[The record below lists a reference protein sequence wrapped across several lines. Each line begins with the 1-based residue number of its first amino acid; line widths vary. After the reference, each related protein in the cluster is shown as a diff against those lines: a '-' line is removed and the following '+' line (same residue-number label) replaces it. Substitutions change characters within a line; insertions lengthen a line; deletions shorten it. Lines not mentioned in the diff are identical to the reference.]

1 MSTSNIS
8 TSFQLSERDS
18 KSDLAVPQRRISF
31 DDLYDATDESTD
43 DSDVDGCPSLS
54 SHGGTRSSTASY
66 TLSSNRMSTG
76 TNHEGGR
83 RNRYPV
89 IMIPPPSF
97 NTIHHQRKNSPVPP
111 TPPPKIPLSPMVLSR
126 LSGVVPALYAPP
138 SLAGSAASERPSTLS
153 APQTPDLA
161 AVPDVNWDEEQLRVQ
176 SDSEG
181 AGDPRSASSDMSPQ
195 IDIQLEQPEDWSL
208 VLDSFPQIP
217 THYTVGRTQESDD
230 EEGYENEP
238 SLEGVQLS
246 SAAMET
252 LQHIRVSGE
261 DSNTSSASSINDP
274 SEMNQFTGFPDVRPK
289 SMNDAACASA
299 SSSSSFTSLSIPSP
313 GGFFSSL
320 DRHARRTW
328 SLVPSSNVPTSA
340 VAEKFYDLP
349 WNARPQ
355 GRVVEQVVE
364 YRNSYGDDDD
374 DATEG
379 PPTAKRI
386 IGSAPQTARKVP
398 EEVSELALKLD
409 TGEKKPDDSSEY
421 DESYEE
427 GLQTRA
433 MQSLDR
439 TSTWLAAQ
447 TQYMSALSETNPVNS
462 PKEIS
467 VTPIDE
473 NATAVPDLTLSSIK
487 TVRFL
492 DTIPEEASES
502 QSGPSTPLPPLP
514 VAMNSIFYRGF
525 QHFMRTRGKSSN
537 MDTFLHSNF
546 RYEALQVARL
556 TMRDKHVDKLA
567 GKYELSNPVRPPY
580 KGPFSQAPRNSVL
593 PQIIADKKMYN
604 DVEKEQDALL
614 QVKNSLWV
622 IDALKFINGGRL
634 IPSPAA
640 KRLARASLPL
650 GNQQDSVKRR
660 IRVLDLGGQASCEWS
675 WFVAREF
682 PNVKVYTVVTKKQSI
697 DMAIQGPPNHQCVL
711 APNLWK
717 LPFPS
722 NHFDL
727 ISARTLH
734 MLLRSTRNISINGE
748 KVDEFELCLQ
758 ECFRCLKPKGYLEFF
773 LMDSDIARAGP
784 YNSATSVEF
793 SFNLKTRG
801 YDPNPTKTFLW
812 KLKKSNFSAIK
823 RAWLF
828 MPMGTA
834 PSDASQV
841 PGSGNLNNADD
852 MGSTAD
858 VANITGLLA
867 GWMWEQWML
876 KLQMEM
882 GRDEKK
888 LLEEMNGVFDEG
900 RKSGAGWSFF
910 KTLTNRTVTIE
921 LKNDIRIRGTLKSV
935 DQYLNIKLDDIE
947 VLDLN
952 EYPHLSSVRNVF
964 IRGSVV
970 RYIVLPQSE
979 VDTGLLEDATRRG
992 MKLLLTFFEIWKRRS
1007 LIGPYRGGKPGE

>member
-8 TSFQLSERDS
+8 MPIHFIQKDS
-18 KSDLAVPQRRISF
+18 RSPAAAPQRRISF

-54 SHGGTRSSTASY
+54 SHGDNRSSTASY

-76 TNHEGGR
+76 TDREGGR

-89 IMIPPPSF
+89 LRIPPPSF
-97 NTIHHQRKNSPVPP
+97 NTLHHQHKNSPVPP

-126 LSGVVPALYAPP
+126 LPKVVPGLYAPP

-161 AVPDVNWDEEQLRVQ
+161 AVPDVDWDEQHLHVQ

-181 AGDPRSASSDMSPQ
+181 GDPRSASSEMSPQ

-217 THYTVGRTQESDD
+217 NSHPAGRVQDSEDEGEYES
-230 EEGYENEP
+230 EP

-252 LQHIRVSGE
+252 LQHIRVPGE
-261 DSNTSSASSINDP
+261 DSNTSSASSINET
-274 SEMNQFTGFPDVRPK
+274 SEMNQLMGFPDTRPK
-289 SMNDAACASA
+289 SMNDATCASESA
-299 SSSSSFTSLSIPSP
+299 SSSFTSLSIPSP

-320 DRHARRTW
+320 DRQARRTW
-328 SLVPSSNVPTSA
+328 SLVPSTNIPTSA
-340 VAEKFYDLP
+340 IAEKFYDLP

-355 GRVVEQVVE
+355 GHVIEQVVE
-364 YRNSYGDDDD
+364 YRNGYADDDD
-374 DATEG
+374 DDTEG
-379 PPTAKRI
+379 PPTARRI
-386 IGSAPQTARKVP
+386 IGSAPQTARKIP
-398 EEVSELALKLD
+398 EEVSELILKFD
-409 TGEKKPDDSSEY
+409 TDDKKPEDRVEY
-421 DESYEE
+421 DESYQE
-427 GLQTRA
+427 GLQSRA
-433 MQSLDR
+433 MESLDR
-439 TSTWLAAQ
+439 TSTWLVAQ
-447 TQYMSALSETNPVNS
+447 TQYMSALSDTNPVNS
-462 PKEIS
+462 PKDAP
-467 VTPIDE
+467 VTPVSDNTAVVPE
-473 NATAVPDLTLSSIK
+473 VAPNATK

-492 DTIPEEASES
+492 DTIPEEATES

-514 VAMNSIFYRGF
+514 VARNSIFYRGF
-525 QHFMRTRGKSSN
+525 QHFMRTRGKHGN

-546 RYEALQVARL
+546 RYEALQVSRL
-556 TMRDKHVDKLA
+556 TMRDKHVDKIA

-593 PQIIADKKMYN
+593 PQIIADKQMYN

-622 IDALKFINGGRL
+622 IDALKFINGGHL

-640 KRLARASLPL
+640 KRLAKATLPL
-650 GNQQDSVKRR
+650 GSPQCSGKRR

-675 WFVAREF
+675 WFVAREN
-682 PNVKVYTVVTKKQSI
+682 PNVKVYTVVTKKQSV

-711 APNLWK
+711 APHLWK
-717 LPFPS
+717 LPFPD

-734 MLLRSTRNISINGE
+734 MLLQSTRSVSINGE

-773 LMDSDIARAGP
+773 LMDSDIVRAGP

-793 SFNLKTRG
+793 GFNLKTRG

-812 KLKKSNFSAIK
+812 KLKKTNFSAIK

-828 MPMGTA
+828 MPMGAA
-834 PSDASQV
+834 PSDDSQV
-841 PGSGNLNNADD
+841 PGSKNSGNTGE

-867 GWMWEQWML
+867 GWMWEQWVL

-882 GRDEKK
+882 GRDEKR
-888 LLEEMNGVFDEG
+888 LLEEMSGVFEEG
-900 RKSGAGWSFF
+900 RKTGAGW
-910 KTLTNRTVTIE
+910 RC
-921 LKNDIRIRGTLKSV
+921 
-935 DQYLNIKLDDIE
+935 
-947 VLDLN
+947 
-952 EYPHLSSVRNVF
+952 LS
-964 IRGSVV
+964 GW
-970 RYIVLPQSE
+970 
-979 VDTGLLEDATRRG
+979 A
-992 MKLLLTFFEIWKRRS
+992 MKPPRS
-1007 LIGPYRGGKPGE
+1007 S

>member
-1 MSTSNIS
+1 MSTSDLS
-8 TSFQLSERDS
+8 ASFHFSRQDL
-18 KSDLAVPQRRISF
+18 KSQPAAPQRRISF

-54 SHGGTRSSTASY
+54 SHGDTRSSTASY
-66 TLSSNRMSTG
+66 TNSSNRMSTG
-76 TNHEGGR
+76 TNQGGGR

-89 IMIPPPSF
+89 IMIPPPTF
-97 NTIHHQRKNSPVPP
+97 NTIHQQHKNSPVPP

-126 LSGVVPALYAPP
+126 ISGVVPALYAPP

-161 AVPDVNWDEEQLRVQ
+161 AVPDVDWDEEQLRVQ

-208 VLDSFPQIP
+208 VLDRFPQIP
-217 THYTVGRTQESDD
+217 THYPVVKVPEREGEV
-230 EEGYENEP
+230 GYESEA

-252 LQHIRVSGE
+252 LQHIRVPGE
-261 DSNTSSASSINDP
+261 DSNASSASSVNDP
-274 SEMNQFTGFPDVRPK
+274 SEMNQFTGFPDARPK
-289 SMNDAACASA
+289 SMNDAACASI
-299 SSSSSFTSLSIPSP
+299 SSASSFTSLSIPSP

-320 DRHARRTW
+320 DRQARKTW
-328 SLVPSSNVPTSA
+328 SLVPTSNVPTSA

-349 WNARPQ
+349 WNAHPQ
-355 GRVVEQVVE
+355 GRVIEQVVE
-364 YRNSYGDDDD
+364 YRNSYADDDD

-398 EEVSELALKLD
+398 EEISELVLKLD
-409 TGEKKPDDSSEY
+409 IDEKKQDDASEY

-447 TQYMSALSETNPVNS
+447 TQYMAALSDTNPINS
-462 PKEIS
+462 PKETP
-467 VTPIDE
+467 VTPINE
-473 NATAVPDLTLSSIK
+473 NTTTVPDITVSTTK

-492 DTIPEEASES
+492 DTIPEESSES

-525 QHFMRTRGKSSN
+525 QHFMRTRGKSCN
-537 MDTFLHSNF
+537 LDTFLHSNY
-546 RYEALQVARL
+546 RYEAMQVSRL
-556 TMRDKHVDKLA
+556 TMREKHVKKLA
-567 GKYELSNPVRPPY
+567 GKYELENPVRPPY

-593 PQIIADKKMYN
+593 PQIIAEKKMYN

-614 QVKNSLWV
+614 QVKDSLWV
-622 IDALKFINGGRL
+622 IDALRYINGGRL

-640 KRLARASLPL
+640 KRLAKTNLPL
-650 GNQQDSVKRR
+650 GGPQSSVKRR

-682 PNVKVYTVVTKKQSI
+682 PSVRVYTIVTKKQSR

-711 APNLWK
+711 APSLWK
-717 LPFPS
+717 LPFPD

-734 MLLRSTRNISINGE
+734 MLLQSTRNILVNGE

-758 ECFRCLKPKGYLEFF
+758 ECFRCLKPRGYLEFF
-773 LMDSDIARAGP
+773 LMDSDIVRAGP
-784 YNSATSVEF
+784 YSSATSVEF
-793 SFNLKTRG
+793 AFNLKTRG

-812 KLKKSNFSAIK
+812 KLKKSNFGAIK

-828 MPMGTA
+828 MPMGTTLG
-834 PSDASQV
+834 DASQV
-841 PGSGNLNNADD
+841 PGSRNMERGSDI
-852 MGSTAD
+852 GSTAD
-858 VANITGLLA
+858 VANITGLLV

-882 GRDEKK
+882 GRDEMR

-900 RKSGAGWSFF
+900 RKSGAGW
-910 KTLTNRTVTIE
+910 RC
-921 LKNDIRIRGTLKSV
+921 
-935 DQYLNIKLDDIE
+935 
-947 VLDLN
+947 
-952 EYPHLSSVRNVF
+952 LS
-964 IRGSVV
+964 GW
-970 RYIVLPQSE
+970 
-979 VDTGLLEDATRRG
+979 A
-992 MKLLLTFFEIWKRRS
+992 MKPSRS
-1007 LIGPYRGGKPGE
+1007 Y